1 MMNDSIIQ
9 LSGLTKRY
17 GALTAVD
24 NLNLS
29 IAKGEIFGLLGPNG
43 AGKTTSIL
51 MMLGLT
57 EPNHGTAY
65 VCGHN
70 ATRNPL
76 AVKKKVGYLPDSVG
90 FYDNM
95 TALENLSFIAR
106 LNGLSETDAQTR
118 SVDMLQT
125 VGLAHVAHKKTA
137 TYSRGMKQRLG
148 LADVLIK
155 QPDVIILD
163 EPTLGI
169 DPSGVNEFLLLIKQL
184 SREQGLTVLLSSH
197 HLQQVQRVC
206 DRVGIFVGGK
216 LLVEG
221 NIQTLAKDLLNKEG
235 YTTTVMLQ
243 SADDLVLQAV
253 TADLEQLPGFQTMS
267 VKGSVLEIQTTA
279 DLTPD
284 IVRTLVTHRADIIGV
299 QRKEYSLDDI
309 YEKYFQEN
317 KNTLHTNEKF
327 NGFFQRSFFKKHRDR
342 I

>member
-1 MMNDSIIQ
+1 MNDSIIQ

-17 GALTAVD
+17 GSLTAVD

-29 IAKGEIFGLLGPNG
+29 IAKGEIYGLLGPNG

-57 EPNHGTAY
+57 EPDEGTAH

-70 ATRNPL
+70 ATRNPI

-95 TALENLSFIAR
+95 TALENLRFIAR
-106 LNGLSETDAQTR
+106 LNGLSEAEAHTR
-118 SVDMLQT
+118 STEMLQT
-125 VGLAHVAHKKTA
+125 VGLAQAAHKKTA

-155 QPDVIILD
+155 QPEVIILD

-197 HLQQVQRVC
+197 HLHQVQRVC
-206 DRVGIFVGGK
+206 DRVGIFVEGK
-216 LLVEG
+216 LLVDG

-235 YTTTVMLQ
+235 CTTTV
-243 SADDLVLQAV
+243 VLQTVEEASLQQIK
-253 TADLEQLPGFQTMS
+253 ADLEKLQGFQTLS
-267 VKGSVLEIQTTA
+267 INDKVLELETTA
-279 DLTPD
+279 DITPE
-284 IVRTLVTHRADIIGV
+284 IVRTMVKHGADIIGV

-309 YEKYFQEN
+309 YEKYFED
-317 KNTLHTNEKF
+317 H
-327 NGFFQRSFFKKHRDR
+327 
-342 I
+342 